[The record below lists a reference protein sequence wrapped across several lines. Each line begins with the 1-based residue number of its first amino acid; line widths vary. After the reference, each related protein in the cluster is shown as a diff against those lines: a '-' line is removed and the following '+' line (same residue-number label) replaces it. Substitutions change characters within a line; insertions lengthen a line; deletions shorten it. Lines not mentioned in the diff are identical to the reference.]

1 MTPNRRHV
9 ESAGVVCLLAF
20 LVSSREVCAQ
30 AWVPAGGEG
39 AVAVSFQDLDVTRHL
54 AATTPVDSGHI
65 NSVVLLADVT
75 YGLTDKVA
83 IDVALPFVSSKY
95 RGPYQHPN
103 TTIDDG
109 TFHSSFTDVRMS
121 VRYNVTRK
129 GAVLTPY
136 IGSVVPSHDYAYY
149 GHAAAG
155 ERLHELQVGTYV
167 AKLFTAGV
175 PGLFVSGRVAYGF
188 VEKVQDISHNRSMSD
203 LEVGYFVGPAFRVFA
218 TASGQYTHGGI
229 DFPVQGLPAVP
240 LQYKPVH
247 DIIQRVH
254 FVHAGGGFAYSVRD
268 SVDVFAS
275 FSRLVVGRNGHALN
289 SGITVGASWS
299 FSARSKRDGVVAGA
313 GAPSSQYAQ
322 IAAKRQGSLG
332 RCVCQKSGM

>member
-1 MTPNRRHV
+1 MKANRRYAA
-9 ESAGVVCLLAF
+9 SAGAVCILAS
-20 LVSSREVCAQ
+20 LVCSRDVYAQ
-30 AWVPAGGEG
+30 AWVPARGEG
-39 AVAVSFQDLDVTRHL
+39 TAAVSFQDLDVTRHL
-54 AATTPVDSGHI
+54 ASTKRVNGGHI
-65 NSVVLLADVT
+65 NSVVLLSDVT

-95 RGPYQHPN
+95 RGPYPHAN

-129 GAVLTPY
+129 GTVLTPF
-136 IGSVVPSHDYAYY
+136 IGAIVPSHDYPFY

-155 ERLHELQVGTYV
+155 ERLHELQVGAYA

-175 PGLFVSGRVAYGF
+175 PGLFVSGRLGYGF
-188 VEKVQDISHNRSMSD
+188 VERVLNISHNRSMGD

-218 TASGQYTHGGI
+218 TTAGQYTHGGI
-229 DFPVQGLPAVP
+229 DFPVGGLPAVP
-240 LQYKPVH
+240 LQYRPVH

-254 FVHAGGGFAYSVRD
+254 YVHAGGGFAYSVTD

-289 SGITVGASWS
+289 SGITMGASWS
-299 FSARSKRDGVVAGA
+299 FSGRSKRDAVAAGA
-313 GAPSSQYAQ
+313 GAPSSEYAQ
-322 IAAKRQGSLG
+322 MVAKRQGSLG
-332 RCVCQKSGM
+332 RCICQKSGT